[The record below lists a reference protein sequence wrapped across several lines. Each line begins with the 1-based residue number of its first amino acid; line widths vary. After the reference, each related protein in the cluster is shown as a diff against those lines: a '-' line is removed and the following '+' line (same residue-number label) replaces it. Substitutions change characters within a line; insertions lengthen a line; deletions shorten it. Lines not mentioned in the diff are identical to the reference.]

1 MEYELQFGVEIEFY
15 NVHYKLAIK
24 ELRAAGLDVAD
35 FAGYTH
41 EDSETAWKVTTD
53 SSVTSYNTGTYAGL
67 ELVSPILKG
76 DKGLDDLRTALTVL
90 SNIGA
95 RVDSTCGLHVHHNA
109 SSFDHQQLINIV
121 NLYYTHQAGINTILP
136 KSRRTSARAR
146 YCKPIPTRSLA
157 AINYQ
162 KQYTHCETENQRLMK
177 AVNSF
182 KTRYLVINLHAFA
195 VHKTVEFRQ
204 HSGTLDADKAEAWIL
219 LTYQMMRYASTH
231 TVDEPK
237 NNRKS
242 LQQLLETIGLEDTW
256 VSDYLNSRQ
265 IALANR

>member
-1 MEYELQFGVEIEFY
+1 MGYELQFGVEIEFY

-53 SSVTSYNTGTYAGL
+53 SSVTSYNTGLYAGL

-162 KQYTHCETENQRLMK
+162 KQYTHCETENQKLMK

>member
-1 MEYELQFGVEIEFY
+1 M
-15 NVHYKLAIK
+15 
-24 ELRAAGLDVAD
+24 
-35 FAGYTH
+35 
-41 EDSETAWKVTTD
+41 
-53 SSVTSYNTGTYAGL
+53 
-67 ELVSPILKG
+67 
-76 DKGLDDLRTALTVL
+76 
-90 SNIGA
+90 
-95 RVDSTCGLHVHHNA
+95 
-109 SSFDHQQLINIV
+109 INIV

-162 KQYTHCETENQRLMK
+162 KQYTHCETENQKLMK

>member
-15 NVHYKLAIK
+15 NVHYELAIR
-24 ELRAAGLDVAD
+24 ELRAAGLEVSK

-41 EDSETAWKVTTD
+41 EDSETAWKITTD
-53 SSVTSYNTGTYAGL
+53 SSVTNYNTGTYAGL

-95 RVDSTCGLHVHHNA
+95 RVDRTCGLHVHHNA

-121 NLYYTHQAGINTILP
+121 NLYYKYQKGINTILP

-146 YCKPIPTRSLA
+146 YCKPIPTANLESMNDNSRYLNCS
-157 AINYQ
+157 
-162 KQYTHCETENQRLMK
+162 TGNQRLTK
-177 AVNSF
+177 VVHSF
-182 KTRYLVINLHAFA
+182 KTRYLVINLQAFLR
-195 VHKTVEFRQ
+195 HKTVEFRQ

-219 LTYQMMRYASTH
+219 LTYQMMRYASVYH
-231 TVDEPK
+231 VDKPT
-237 NNRKS
+237 NNMGS
-242 LQQLLETIGLEDTW
+242 LQNLLETVGLQDTW
-256 VSDYLNSRQ
+256 TADYLNSRQ
-265 IALANR
+265 IALSQQ

>member
-41 EDSETAWKVTTD
+41 EDSETSWKVTTD

-109 SSFDHQQLINIV
+109 ACFNYEQLISIV
-121 NLYYTHQAGINTILP
+121 NLYYSYQKGINSILP
-136 KSRRTSARAR
+136 RSRRTSSRAR
-146 YCKPIPTRSLA
+146 YCKPIPTASLKKM
-157 AINYQ
+157 NDTTRYE
-162 KQYTHCETENQRLMK
+162 HNCTENGKPMLV
-177 AVNSF
+177 AYSF
-182 KTRYLVINLHAFA
+182 DTRYLVVNMQAFLR
-195 VHKTVEFRQ
+195 HKTVEFRQ
-204 HSGTLDADKAEAWIL
+204 HSGTIDPDKAEAWIL
-219 LTYQMMRYASTH
+219 LTYQMMRYASLNK
-231 TVDEPK
+231 VNQPK
-237 NNRKS
+237 NNAGS
-242 LQQLLETIGLEDTW
+242 LQKLLETIGLEDTW

>member
-15 NVHYKLAIK
+15 NVHYELAIR
-24 ELRAAGLDVAD
+24 ELRAAGLEVKNYR
-35 FAGYTH
+35 GYTH
-41 EDSETAWKVTTD
+41 EDHETAWKVTTD
-53 SSVTSYNTGTYAGL
+53 SSVNAFNTGLYAGL

-146 YCKPIPTRSLA
+146 YCKPIPTKSLA

-162 KQYTHCETENQRLMK
+162 KQYTHCETENQKLMK

-195 VHKTVEFRQ
+195 IHKTVEFRQ

-231 TVDEPK
+231 TVEEPK

-265 IALANR
+265 IALANS

>member
-41 EDSETAWKVTTD
+41 RDSETSWKVTTD

-109 SSFDHQQLINIV
+109 GSFDHQQLINIV

-162 KQYTHCETENQRLMK
+162 KQYTHCETENQKLMR

-182 KTRYLVINLHAFA
+182 HTRYLVINLHAFPC
-195 VHKTVEFRQ
+195 HGTVEFRQ

-231 TVDEPK
+231 TVEEPK

-265 IALANR
+265 IALADR

>member
-15 NVHYKLAIK
+15 NVHYDLAIA
-24 ELRAAGLDVAD
+24 ELRAAGLEVSK

-53 SSVTSYNTGTYAGL
+53 SSVTSYNTGTYVGL

-157 AINYQ
+157 AINYERR
-162 KQYTHCETENQRLMK
+162 YIDCNTENEKLMK
-177 AVNSF
+177 AVHSF
-182 KTRYLVINLHAFA
+182 TTRYLVINLHAFLR
-195 VHKTVEFRQ
+195 HKTVEFRQ

-231 TVDEPK
+231 TVDEPQ

>member
-53 SSVTSYNTGTYAGL
+53 SSVTSYNTGLYAGL

-162 KQYTHCETENQRLMK
+162 KQYTHCETENQKLMK

-237 NNRKS
+237 NNHKS
-242 LQQLLETIGLEDTW
+242 LQHLLETIGLEDTW